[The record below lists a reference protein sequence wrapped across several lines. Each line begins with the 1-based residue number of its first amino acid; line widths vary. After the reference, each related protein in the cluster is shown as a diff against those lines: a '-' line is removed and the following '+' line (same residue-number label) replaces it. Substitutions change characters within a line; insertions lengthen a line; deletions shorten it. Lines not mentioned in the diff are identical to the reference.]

1 MKKQNSLK
9 ANKYQIGEL
18 KKLVNSNQT
27 LKIQERKNKVI
38 V

>member
-9 ANKYQIGEL
+9 ANKYQIEKL